1 MTVTYESINIPDPET
16 SDEKLQRLLNEIK
29 ELEMTYYNFDNK
41 DVRDE
46 ETLTALENELTA
58 KKTEYADAGGTFDW
72 SFLWGVNNL

>member
-1 MTVTYESINIPDPET
+1 MSVTYESINIPDPET

-29 ELEMTYYNFDNK
+29 ELEMTYYNFDNR

-58 KKTEYADAGGTFDW
+58 KKTEYTNAGGTFD
-72 SFLWGVNNL
+72 